1 MELQPLTAAPE
12 EIKTEQPSYLSAAQQ
27 NAFGIFDRIYKMVKP
42 VEEKV
47 ENQSLIDEAKARVQ
61 REKQLLIKSR

>member
-1 MELQPLTAAPE
+1 
-12 EIKTEQPSYLSAAQQ
+12 
-27 NAFGIFDRIYKMVKP
+27 MVKP

-47 ENQSLIDEAKARVQ
+47 DNQSLIDEAKARVQ